1 MSCLAATLAYV
12 IFPPEYTSFES
23 HLAHPL
29 RPCVANTMAMYMF
42 FSLAF
47 FTNLGMYPVTFTLL
61 SEIFPFRTR
70 GIATGL
76 AVAISYLFSFT
87 SVKTFLNL
95 ERTLSI
101 PGVFA
106 LYGSVSVVG

>member
-1 MSCLAATLAYV
+1 MSRFTAVLAYV
-12 IFPPEYTSFES
+12 IFPPGYSTFES
-23 HLAHPL
+23 HLSHPL
-29 RPCVANTMAMYMF
+29 RPCAANTLVMYMF

-87 SVKTFLNL
+87 SVKTFLDL
-95 ERTLSI
+95 ERMLSI